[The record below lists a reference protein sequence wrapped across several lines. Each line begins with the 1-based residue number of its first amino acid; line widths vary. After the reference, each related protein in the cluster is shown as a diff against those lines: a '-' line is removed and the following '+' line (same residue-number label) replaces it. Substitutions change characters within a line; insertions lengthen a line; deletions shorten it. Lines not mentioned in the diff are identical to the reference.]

1 MRGRIAGSFPAR
13 FPDEQTMTFNAWMRG
28 VILILAAALAV
39 TGLLMIA
46 GVLDRGG
53 IAREL
58 RIALGATVFLYGSYK
73 FTVTWFRQPG
83 RRER

>member
-1 MRGRIAGSFPAR
+1 
-13 FPDEQTMTFNAWMRG
+13 MTFKDWVRSM
-28 VILILAAALAV
+28 ILILAAALAV
-39 TGLLMIA
+39 TGLLMLT

-53 IAREL
+53 ISREL
-58 RIALGATVFLYGSYK
+58 RIALGAAAFLYGSYK

>member
-1 MRGRIAGSFPAR
+1 
-13 FPDEQTMTFNAWMRG
+13 MTFNDWVRS

-39 TGLLMIA
+39 TGLLMLT

-53 IAREL
+53 ISREL
-58 RIALGATVFLYGSYK
+58 RIALGAAVFLYGSYK

>member
-1 MRGRIAGSFPAR
+1 
-13 FPDEQTMTFNAWMRG
+13 MTFKDWVRSM
-28 VILILAAALAV
+28 ILILAAALAV
-39 TGLLMIA
+39 TGLLMLT

-53 IAREL
+53 ISREL
-58 RIALGATVFLYGSYK
+58 RIALGAAVFLYGSYK